1 MLPRDQGGVVD
12 SNLKVYGTSNI
23 YVADASVI
31 PLVSYFH
38 AKYFCVFV
46 TTDSHFK
53 SLGTH
58 TMATIYGIAHM
69 VGNSQFISLLF
80 LMHFGQA
87 VEILTK

>member
-1 MLPRDQGGVVD
+1 MLPRDQRGVVD

-31 PLVSYFH
+31 PLVSYCH
-38 AKYFCVFV
+38 AKYFCMFV

-58 TMATIYGIAHM
+58 TMATIYGIAHK
-69 VGNSQFISLLF
+69 VGGSYSSHFCSLI
-80 LMHFGQA
+80 HFGQA